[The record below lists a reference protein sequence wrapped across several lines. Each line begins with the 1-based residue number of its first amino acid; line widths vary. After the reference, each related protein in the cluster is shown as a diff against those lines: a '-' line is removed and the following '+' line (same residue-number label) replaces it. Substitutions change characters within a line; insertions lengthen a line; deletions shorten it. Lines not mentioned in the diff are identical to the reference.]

1 MSLFPG
7 HTRVYTL
14 RDGKFNKSFS
24 CFANWGNK
32 EEYEWGTKASEYIT
46 KTDHIGKYY
55 EFMKSVYPHFSYS
68 IVQENGEICIRI
80 KQQCKGKYGELVVM
94 GNLLRVPNEMPYFIE
109 HLPKG
114 LTDENFWDK
123 WFNHPDTKKPIYNYL
138 VAHFPMGT
146 KMDVW
151 PKLSASIKKLQ
162 ERPANINHWFNAL
175 HV

>member
-1 MSLFPG
+1 
-7 HTRVYTL
+7 
-14 RDGKFNKSFS
+14 
-24 CFANWGNK
+24 
-32 EEYEWGTKASEYIT
+32 
-46 KTDHIGKYY
+46 
-55 EFMKSVYPHFSYS
+55 MKSVYPHFSYS

-80 KQQCKGKYGELVVM
+80 KQHCKGKYGELVVM

-109 HLPKG
+109 HLPEG

-162 ERPANINHWFNAL
+162 ERPANSNHWFNAL